1 MKQLNGLILFLIVFL
16 TFPAS
21 TEAGKVI
28 PLTQLEKPNSITVDK
43 NHVYITDQETI
54 AIYSLKDFKIK
65 KTFGKKG
72 EGPGEFKLL
81 PQERIGLRIVVH
93 NDYIMVNSARRLSLF
108 TKTGEFKDQVN
119 LIDPVQ
125 FLKPLG
131 TKFVG
136 FKGIIYDNILFIAIN
151 LYTPKDAKPKVV
163 KIEKEIWRKEHYGQM
178 THIPDCLRLAMAL
191 KEESRRGALYQVYN
205 NHVFIEGNNNE
216 IHVFDDSGNKQ
227 YTIHHDY
234 EKIKVP
240 EPFKQK
246 VIAFFKKSYPTLY
259 RMIQQQRGKF
269 PEYFPIRYF
278 HATDNK
284 IYVLTF
290 KNQDG
295 KSEFYLLDMKGKFLK
310 KVMVPFAE
318 AEFLEA
324 YPYTINNGQLYQLQE
339 NPDTKKWELH
349 ISSLRSQLE

>member
-1 MKQLNGLILFLIVFL
+1 MKQLNGLILFLIFFLVF
-16 TFPAS
+16 PGRAD
-21 TEAGKVI
+21 AGKVI
-28 PLTQLEKPNSITVDK
+28 PLAQLEKPNSITVDK
-43 NHVYITDQETI
+43 DHAYITDQETI
-54 AIYSLKDFKIK
+54 SIYSLKDFKLK

-81 PQERIGLRIVVH
+81 PQDKIGLRIVVN
-93 NDYIMVNSARRLSLF
+93 NDYIIVNSINRLSFF
-108 TKTGEFKDQVN
+108 TKAGEFKDRVN
-119 LIDPVQ
+119 FIDPVQ

-136 FKGIIYDNILFIAIN
+136 FMGISYDNVLFIAIN
-151 LYTPKDAKPKVV
+151 LYALKDTKPRRV

-178 THIPDCLRLAMAL
+178 THIPDCLRLAMAM
-191 KEESRRGALYQVYN
+191 KDESRRGALYQVYN

-240 EPFKQK
+240 DSFKQQ
-246 VIAFFKKSYPTLY
+246 VMAFFEKRYPTIY
-259 RMIQQQRGKF
+259 KMAQHQEKF

-278 HATDNK
+278 HVADNK

-290 KNQDG
+290 KNQEG
-295 KSEFYLLDMKGKFLK
+295 KSEFYLLDVKGKFLK

-318 AEFLEA
+318 AEFLLA
-324 YPYTINNGQLYQLQE
+324 CPYTINNGQLYQLQD
-339 NPDTKKWELH
+339 NPNTGEWELH
-349 ISSLRSQLE
+349 IRSIQ